1 VWPWDQAWY
10 GEVSTDLFYLLTH
23 APHAWLSAMIGLM
36 PSKPPLLCWLGQF
49 FVPLAAVTGNV
60 EASLLGFVVATQFA
74 TLVLVWVAAQGLA
87 PDNRWAAIAAVLLA
101 GSAPLFVSRAG
112 AERATA
118 KCGKSSRKKRS
129 GPGKMIEGANESI
142 IHDSRDTPAGKF
154 SLSATENIPQGAA
167 GKMQSR
173 CDVPVTKVWRSYAGA
188 AACFCLPHR
197 MNKAPGRLNTRVAR
211 PNATDTAKAVA
222 GGTPNRP

>member
-1 VWPWDQAWY
+1 VPAALAGAVLSPSVAWVLEDRRVWPWDQAWY

-36 PSKPPLLCWLGQF
+36 PSKPPLLCCLGQF
-49 FVPLAAVTGNV
+49 FVPLAAGTGNV

-142 IHDSRDTPAGKF
+142 IHDSRDTPAG
-154 SLSATENIPQGAA
+154 N
-167 GKMQSR
+167 
-173 CDVPVTKVWRSYAGA
+173 C
-188 AACFCLPHR
+188 
-197 MNKAPGRLNTRVAR
+197 GRNFL
-211 PNATDTAKAVA
+211 
-222 GGTPNRP
+222 